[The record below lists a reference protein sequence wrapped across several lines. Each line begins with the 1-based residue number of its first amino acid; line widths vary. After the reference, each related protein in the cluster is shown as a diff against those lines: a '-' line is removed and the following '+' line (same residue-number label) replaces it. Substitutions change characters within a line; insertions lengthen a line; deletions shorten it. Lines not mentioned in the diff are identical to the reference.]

1 MNNQTLFNKYFDGSH
16 WENHPTIYA
25 EEFLTF
31 LKKQEFI
38 RPSIK
43 FTPDFFTHNLLIVDL
58 GCGNG
63 RDVNYFNESGIHA
76 IGYDS
81 NEEILEVTRLSSKW
95 PGAFYPCDIHQ
106 LPSQDEMEWAY
117 YCINVM
123 AYVDA
128 PKVLSEIHRTLKSG
142 GFAFIHFNLLIV
154 DQNYEI
160 DYHQKK
166 SDVYELLKD
175 FEIVEEKIFLRED
188 KVPMPHL
195 HHIIQVIIKKVIK

>member
-1 MNNQTLFNKYFDGSH
+1 MNNQTLFDKYVDGSH
-16 WENHPTIYA
+16 WEKHPTIYA
-25 EEFLTF
+25 DECIAF
-31 LKKQEFI
+31 LKKEI
-38 RPSIK
+38 AANHISAD
-43 FTPDFFTHNLLIVDL
+43 TLIVDL

-63 RDVNYFNESGIHA
+63 RDVNHFKQSGIHTEGIDNDTKIIELTKKSYPEHA
-76 IGYDS
+76 
-81 NEEILEVTRLSSKW
+81 LSFSL
-95 PGAFYPCDIHQ
+95 YDIHA
-106 LPSQDEMEWAY
+106 LPYRDEAEVAY

-128 PKVLSEIHRTLKSG
+128 AKVLSEMYRTLKPG

-195 HHIIQVIIKKVIK
+195 HHIMQVIIKKLNQVKK

>member
-1 MNNQTLFNKYFDGSH
+1 
-16 WENHPTIYA
+16 
-25 EEFLTF
+25 
-31 LKKQEFI
+31 
-38 RPSIK
+38 
-43 FTPDFFTHNLLIVDL
+43 
-58 GCGNG
+58 
-63 RDVNYFNESGIHA
+63 
-76 IGYDS
+76 
-81 NEEILEVTRLSSKW
+81 
-95 PGAFYPCDIHQ
+95 
-106 LPSQDEMEWAY
+106 
-117 YCINVM
+117 M

-128 PKVLSEIHRTLKSG
+128 AKVLSEVYRTLKPG

-195 HHIIQVIIKKVIK
+195 HHIMQVIIKKTLTSKN